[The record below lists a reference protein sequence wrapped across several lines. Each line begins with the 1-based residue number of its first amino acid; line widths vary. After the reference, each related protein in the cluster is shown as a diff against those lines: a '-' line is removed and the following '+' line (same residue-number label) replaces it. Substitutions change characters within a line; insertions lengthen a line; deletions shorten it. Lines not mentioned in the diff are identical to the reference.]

1 MRSREAA
8 IGSIDFPT
16 VLDLETLAPRLQR
29 FTAGTEKD
37 A

>member
-1 MRSREAA
+1 MRSLEAT

-16 VLDLETLAPRLQR
+16 VLDLETLGPRLQR
-29 FTAGTEKD
+29 FAAGMEED